1 MPVTVKIILS
11 YLIFPYMFNR
21 YFVIA
26 AVPSWPDFLTWISRL
41 VEFVLYVH
49 KLLEKVIYYLF
60 SCLIKKILVYFKTL
74 ILCMKHNNIITRII
88 FELVLQKNTQIVEF
102 RIPGYPGP
110 SKERCTEV
118 RLMRGKIFRGKI

>member
-1 MPVTVKIILS
+1 MDFKIGRVCSICAQAIREGNL
-11 YLIFPYMFNR
+11 LFIF
-21 YFVIA
+21 
-26 AVPSWPDFLTWISRL
+26 
-41 VEFVLYVH
+41 
-49 KLLEKVIYYLF
+49 LF
-60 SCLIKKILVYFKTL
+60 DKKKILVYFKTL